1 MRSTPPRLC
10 APLFLVLLAAGTFL
24 VGDSPCRAQVAAPT
38 EETVTAARA
47 RGVKY
52 LKSQQKKDGSWDF
65 SGHDVGITALCT
77 IALIENGVEPTDPV
91 VQNGYEFVK
100 KKAKE
105 QKNTYDL
112 ALIIVMLQRMGD
124 RRDRPLIRTMAARLI
139 AGQLDSGGW
148 HYTCPGAELDVE
160 KVMKDA
166 GPKPKAGF
174 GDNSCTQFAVL
185 GLWVASRTGIDIEK
199 TLKRVTDRFESNQ
212 TDDGGWAYAKD
223 PKLEKQVSSPPMTG
237 AGLFCLAVARAW
249 ELKEAQKDSSKKEGD
264 RARKDETAASTNG
277 SGRKTLL
284 DDATFAR
291 GLKRTGEFAGG
302 IGPGAGRYF
311 LWSVE
316 RVGVLLGLDKI
327 GDSNWFP
334 VGANALLKDQKE
346 DGSWP
351 TAWPD
356 TDADGLSDTCFAL
369 LFLRRA
375 NLGSDISRLLEEEHD
390 EKFEILNRQ
399 PAARFLKLSDAVEA
413 SQPGETIR
421 INGNGPWRLGHL
433 EIPHELT
440 ILAGHGFVPT
450 FKFEIARN
458 RKSARYNPATDP
470 EGRDMVTL
478 KGGRLTLEGLR
489 LQMDAPKD
497 PQLVPWSIITV
508 AGGELR
514 LLNCSLSEAGTLGT
528 AIAWRAPGQL
538 VIRNSQ
544 LMGGKTAVDIT
555 GSGEQELVFDNSL
568 AFSETGLT
576 VQGSESGQKFA
587 LRTRHSVFQVKEVL
601 ACPEFVG
608 EVSVDTA
615 TTAYRADWLSQNF
628 LKTGKDPRAGRSW
641 QGSVNLYDVKQ
652 WVGLAGQPAT
662 IKDPRD
668 WIKYWKSG
676 ETDAVKRTAPFTG
689 TRRLGSYSHEANIQD
704 WQLEFPATAEAAL
717 TRNRVGVISYVAGP
731 GPGYDQYRETLGYTL
746 WKGNRLELSAR
757 GPDRE
762 LFQAGTVPTANIR
775 LAGTR

>member
-1 MRSTPPRLC
+1 MSARMRRLC
-10 APLFLVLLAAGTFL
+10 VVVVWMGVVMGAC
-24 VGDSPCRAQVAAPT
+24 PCPAQVAAPT
-38 EETVTAARA
+38 EETITAARA

-52 LKSQQKKDGSWDF
+52 LKTKQKKDGSWEF
-65 SGHDVGITALCT
+65 SGHEVGISALCT
-77 IALIENGVEPTDPV
+77 IALIENGVDLTDSA
-91 VQNGYEFVK
+91 VQSGYEFVK
-100 KKAKE
+100 KKAKD

-124 RRDRPLIRTMAARLI
+124 RRDRPLIRTMAARLM

-166 GPKPKAGF
+166 GPKPKSGF

-185 GLWVASRTGIDIEK
+185 GLWVASRIGIDIEK
-199 TLKRVTDRFESNQ
+199 TLQRVRARFEENQ
-212 TDDGGWAYAKD
+212 TEDGGWSYAKD
-223 PKLEKQVSSPPMTG
+223 PKLPKQVSSPPMTG

-249 ELKEAQKDSSKKEGD
+249 QLKDAQKEGGKKES
-264 RARKDETAASTNG
+264 ARDKPQDSTGGNAG
-277 SGRKTLL
+277 SGRQTLL
-284 DDATFAR
+284 DDATFSR

-327 GDSNWFP
+327 GDSQWFP

-356 TDADGLSDTCFAL
+356 TDSAGLSDTCFAL

-375 NLGSDISRLLEEEHD
+375 NLGSDISRLLEEEHE
-390 EKFEILNRQ
+390 EKFEIVGRE
-399 PAARFLKLSDAVEA
+399 PAARFIKLADAVGA
-413 SQPGETIR
+413 SQPGDTIR

-433 EIPHELT
+433 EVAHDLT
-440 ILAGHGFVPT
+440 ILAGHGFTPV

-470 EGRDMVTL
+470 EGRDMVAL
-478 KGGRLTLEGLR
+478 KAGRLTLEGLR

-497 PQLVPWSIITV
+497 PALVPWSVVTV
-508 AGGELR
+508 EGGALR
-514 LLNCSLSEAGTLGT
+514 LLNCAVSDSSTLGT
-528 AIAWRAPGQL
+528 PVAWRAPGQL
-538 VIRNSQ
+538 VVRNCQ
-544 LMGGKTAVDIT
+544 LMGGRTALEIS
-555 GSGEQELVFDNSL
+555 GSGERDLVFDNSL
-568 AFSETGLT
+568 AFSETGLLLK
-576 VQGSESGQKFA
+576 GGDSAARLG
-587 LRTRHSVFQVKEVL
+587 LRARHAVFQVKEVCTIDEY
-601 ACPEFVG
+601 AG
-608 EVSVDTA
+608 EIAIDTA
-615 TTAYRADWLSQNF
+615 TSAFRADWLSQNF
-628 LKTGKDPRAGRSW
+628 LREGKDPRAGRSW

-652 WVGLAGQPAT
+652 WIGLAGQPAP
-662 IKDPRD
+662 IKDAKD
-668 WIKYWKSG
+668 WVKYWKSG

-704 WQLEFPATAEAAL
+704 WQLEFPSTAEAAL
-717 TRNRVGVISYVAGP
+717 ARNRVGVISYVAGP
-731 GPGYDQYRETLGYTL
+731 GPGYDQYRETIGYTF
-746 WKGNRLELSAR
+746 WRGNRLELSGKRPEEPR
-757 GPDRE
+757 GRHLVGRGD
-762 LFQAGTVPTANIR
+762 
-775 LAGTR
+775 

>member
-1 MRSTPPRLC
+1 MKAMIWRLC
-10 APLFLVLLAAGTFL
+10 PLVVLAA
-24 VGDSPCRAQVAAPT
+24 VVAAASPGLAQVSPPS
-38 EETVTAARA
+38 EETITAARA
-47 RGVKY
+47 RGVKH
-52 LKSQQKKDGSWDF
+52 LKSKQKKDGSWDF
-65 SGHDVGITALCT
+65 SGHEVGITALCT
-77 IALIENGVEPTDPV
+77 IALIENGVDLTDPV

-124 RRDRPLIRTMAARLI
+124 RRDRPLIRTMAARLM
-139 AGQLDSGGW
+139 AGQLESGGW

-166 GPKPKAGF
+166 GPKPKSGF

-199 TLKRVTDRFESNQ
+199 TLQRVQERFEGNQ
-212 TDDGGWAYAKD
+212 TEDGGWNYAKD

-249 ELKEAQKDSSKKEGD
+249 RLKETQKEGGKKESA
-264 RARKDETAASTNG
+264 RAKPEESTGNGAS
-277 SGRKTLL
+277 SGRQTLL

-302 IGPGAGRYF
+302 IGPGVGRYF

-316 RVGVLLGLDKI
+316 RVGVLLGLEKI
-327 GDSNWFP
+327 GDSTWFP

-356 TDADGLSDTCFAL
+356 TDSAGLSDTCFAL

-375 NLGSDISRLLEEEHD
+375 NLGSDISRLLEEEHE
-390 EKFEILNRQ
+390 EKFEILGRQ
-399 PAARFLKLSDAVEA
+399 PAARFLKLADAVEA

-433 EIPHELT
+433 EVAHDLT
-440 ILAGHGFVPT
+440 IVAGYGFMPT
-450 FKFEIARN
+450 FKFEVARN
-458 RKSARYNPATDP
+458 RKNARYNPATDP
-470 EGRDMVTL
+470 EGRDMLVL
-478 KGGRLTLEGLR
+478 QGGRLTLEGLR

-497 PQLVPWSIITV
+497 PPLVPWSAITV
-508 AGGELR
+508 EGGELR
-514 LLNCSLSEAGTLGT
+514 LLNCAVSESGNQGTP
-528 AIAWRAPGQL
+528 IAWRAAGQL
-538 VIRNSQ
+538 VVRNSQ
-544 LMGGKTAVDIT
+544 LMGGRAALDIS
-555 GSGEQELVFDNSL
+555 GAGEQELVFDNSL
-568 AFSETGLT
+568 AFSEAGLT
-576 VQGSESGQKFA
+576 LRGSEPSQRFG
-587 LRTRHSVFQVKEVL
+587 LRARHAVFHVKEVL
-601 ACPEFVG
+601 ACPDYAG
-608 EVSVDTA
+608 EISVDTA
-615 TTAYRADWLSQNF
+615 TSAFRADWLSQNL

-652 WVGLAGQPAT
+652 WVGVAGQPAA
-662 IKDPRD
+662 IKEAKD
-668 WIKYWKSG
+668 WVKYWKLG

-717 TRNRVGVISYVAGP
+717 ARNRVGVISYVAGP
-731 GPGYDQYRETLGYTL
+731 GPGYDQYRETIGYTF
-746 WKGNRLELSAR
+746 WRGNRLELSGR
-757 GPDRE
+757 IPVQSRE
-762 LFQAGTVPTANIR
+762 RHLVG
-775 LAGTR
+775 GGD

>member
-1 MRSTPPRLC
+1 MKAMIWRLC
-10 APLFLVLLAAGTFL
+10 PLVVLAA
-24 VGDSPCRAQVAAPT
+24 VVAAASPGLAQVSPPS
-38 EETVTAARA
+38 EETITAARA
-47 RGVKY
+47 RGVKH
-52 LKSQQKKDGSWDF
+52 LKSKQKKDGSWDF
-65 SGHDVGITALCT
+65 SGHEVGITALCT
-77 IALIENGVEPTDPV
+77 IALIENGVDLTDPV

-124 RRDRPLIRTMAARLI
+124 RRDRPLIRTMAARLM
-139 AGQLDSGGW
+139 AGQLESGGW

-166 GPKPKAGF
+166 GPKPKSGF

-199 TLKRVTDRFESNQ
+199 TLQRVQERFEGNQ
-212 TDDGGWAYAKD
+212 TEDGGWNYAKD

-249 ELKEAQKDSSKKEGD
+249 RLKETQKEGGKKESA
-264 RARKDETAASTNG
+264 RAKPEESTGNGAS
-277 SGRKTLL
+277 SGRQTLL

-302 IGPGAGRYF
+302 IGPGVGRYF

-316 RVGVLLGLDKI
+316 RVGVLLGLEKI
-327 GDSNWFP
+327 GDSTWFP

-356 TDADGLSDTCFAL
+356 TDPAGLSDTCFAL

-375 NLGSDISRLLEEEHD
+375 NLGSDISRLLEEEHE
-390 EKFEILNRQ
+390 EKFEILGRQ
-399 PAARFLKLSDAVEA
+399 PAARFLKLADAVEA

-433 EIPHELT
+433 EVAHDLT
-440 ILAGHGFVPT
+440 IVAGYGFMPT
-450 FKFEIARN
+450 FKFEVARN
-458 RKSARYNPATDP
+458 RKNARYNPATDP
-470 EGRDMVTL
+470 EGRDML
-478 KGGRLTLEGLR
+478 ALQGGRLTLEGLR

-497 PQLVPWSIITV
+497 PPLVPWSAITV
-508 AGGELR
+508 EGGELR
-514 LLNCSLSEAGTLGT
+514 LLNCAVSESGNQGTP
-528 AIAWRAPGQL
+528 IAWRAAGQL
-538 VIRNSQ
+538 VVRNSQ
-544 LMGGKTAVDIT
+544 LMGGRAAVDVS
-555 GSGEQELVFDNSL
+555 GAGEQELVFDNSL
-568 AFSETGLT
+568 AFSEAGLT
-576 VQGSESGQKFA
+576 LRGSEPSQRFG
-587 LRTRHSVFQVKEVL
+587 LRARHAVFHVKEVL
-601 ACPEFVG
+601 ACPDYAG
-608 EVSVDTA
+608 EISVDTA
-615 TTAYRADWLSQNF
+615 TSAFRADWLSQNL

-652 WVGLAGQPAT
+652 WVGVAGQPAA
-662 IKDPRD
+662 IKEAKD
-668 WIKYWKSG
+668 WVKYWKLG

-717 TRNRVGVISYVAGP
+717 ARNRVGVISYVAGP
-731 GPGYDQYRETLGYTL
+731 GPGYDQYRETIGYTF
-746 WKGNRLELSAR
+746 WRGNRLELSGR
-757 GPDRE
+757 IPVQSRE
-762 LFQAGTVPTANIR
+762 RHLVG
-775 LAGTR
+775 GGD

>member
-1 MRSTPPRLC
+1 MRRTVLQVC
-10 APLFLVLLAAGTFL
+10 TLVVAASVVVVAF
-24 VGDSPCRAQVAAPT
+24 PCLAQVSPPT
-38 EETVTAARA
+38 EETITAARA

-52 LKSQQKKDGSWDF
+52 LKSKQKKDGSWEF
-65 SGHDVGITALCT
+65 SGHEVGISALCT
-77 IALIENGVEPTDPV
+77 VALIENGVDLTDPV
-91 VQNGYEFVK
+91 VQDGYEFVK
-100 KKAKE
+100 KKAKD

-160 KVMKDA
+160 KVMKNA
-166 GPKPKAGF
+166 GPKPKSGF

-199 TLKRVTDRFESNQ
+199 TLQRVRERFEENQ
-212 TDDGGWAYAKD
+212 TEDGGWSYAKD
-223 PKLEKQVSSPPMTG
+223 PKLPKQVSSPPMTG

-249 ELKEAQKDSSKKEGD
+249 QLRDAQKETGKKES
-264 RARKDETAASTNG
+264 ARDKPQESTGSGAG
-277 SGRKTLL
+277 SGRQTLL

-327 GDSNWFP
+327 GDSPWFP

-356 TDADGLSDTCFAL
+356 TDSAGLSDTCFAL

-390 EKFEILNRQ
+390 EKFEIVGRQ
-399 PAARFLKLSDAVEA
+399 PAARFIKLSDAVEA

-421 INGNGPWRLGHL
+421 VNGNGPWRLGHL
-433 EIPHELT
+433 EVTHDLT
-440 ILAGHGFVPT
+440 ILAGHGFTPV

-458 RKSARYNPATDP
+458 RKNARYNPVTDP
-470 EGRDMVTL
+470 EGRDMVAL

-497 PQLVPWSIITV
+497 PPLVPWSIMTV
-508 AGGELR
+508 EGGELR
-514 LLNCSLSEAGTLGT
+514 LLNCALSEAGSLGT
-528 AIAWRAPGQL
+528 PIAWRAPGQM
-538 VIRNSQ
+538 VVRNSQ
-544 LMGGKTAVDIT
+544 LMGGRTALEIS

-568 AFSETGLT
+568 AFSETGLLLN
-576 VQGSESGQKFA
+576 GGDSAKRFA
-587 LRTRHSVFQVKEVL
+587 VRARHAVFQVKEVM
-601 ACPEFVG
+601 AIPDYSG
-608 EVSVDTA
+608 EIAVDTA
-615 TTAYRADWLSQNF
+615 TSAFRADWLSQNF
-628 LKTGKDPRAGRSW
+628 LNAGKDPRAGRSW

-652 WVGLAGQPAT
+652 WIGVKGQPAA
-662 IKDPRD
+662 IKETKD
-668 WIKYWKSG
+668 WIKYWKLG

-704 WQLEFPATAEAAL
+704 WQLEFPSTAEAAL
-717 TRNRVGVISYVAGP
+717 VRNRVGVISYVAGP
-731 GPGYDQYRETLGYTL
+731 GPGYDQYRETIGYTF
-746 WKGNRLELSAR
+746 WRGNRLELSGRLPDERR
-757 GPDRE
+757 GLHLVGRDLQRGEHP
-762 LFQAGTVPTANIR
+762 GK
-775 LAGTR
+775 

>member
-1 MRSTPPRLC
+1 MRATVLRLC
-10 APLFLVLLAAGTFL
+10 VLVVATSVAGVAPR
-24 VGDSPCRAQVAAPT
+24 CQAQAPT
-38 EETVTAARA
+38 PSEETITAARA
-47 RGVKY
+47 RGVKH
-52 LKSQQKKDGSWDF
+52 LKSKQKKDGSWEF

-77 IALIENGVEPTDPV
+77 IALIENGVELTDSA

-100 KKAKE
+100 KKAKD

-139 AGQLDSGGW
+139 AGQLESGGW

-199 TLKRVTDRFESNQ
+199 TLQRVKERFEGNQ
-212 TDDGGWAYAKD
+212 TDDGGWSYAKD

-249 ELKEAQKDSSKKEGD
+249 QLKDLQKESGKKESAKTKPEDSVDGG
-264 RARKDETAASTNG
+264 TG
-277 SGRKTLL
+277 SGRQTLL
-284 DDATFAR
+284 DDTTFAR

-316 RVGVLLGLDKI
+316 RVGVLLGLEKI
-327 GDSNWFP
+327 GDSPWFS

-356 TDADGLSDTCFAL
+356 TDAAGLSDTCFAL

-390 EKFEILNRQ
+390 EKFEIVGRQ
-399 PAARFLKLSDAVEA
+399 PAARFLKLADAVDA

-421 INGNGPWRLGHL
+421 VNGNGPWRLGHL
-433 EIPHELT
+433 VVNHDLT
-440 ILAGHGFVPT
+440 ILAGHGFTPV
-450 FKFEIARN
+450 FKFDIARN
-458 RKSARYNPATDP
+458 KKNARYNPVTDP
-470 EGRDMVTL
+470 EGRDMFAL
-478 KGGRLTLEGLR
+478 QGGRLTLEGLR

-497 PQLVPWSIITV
+497 PPLVPWSIITV
-508 AGGELR
+508 EGGELR
-514 LLNCSLSEAGTLGT
+514 LLNCAVSESGSLGT
-528 AIAWRAPGQL
+528 PIAWRSPGQL
-538 VIRNSQ
+538 VVRNSQ
-544 LMGGKTAVDIT
+544 LMGGRTALEIFA
-555 GSGEQELVFDNSL
+555 SGEQEVVFDNSL
-568 AFSETGLT
+568 AFSEAALT
-576 VQGSESGQKFA
+576 LQGSASAQRFG
-587 LRTRHSVFQVKEVL
+587 LRARHAVFQVKEVV
-601 ACPEFVG
+601 AVPEDYGG
-608 EVSVDTA
+608 ELTVDTA
-615 TTAYRADWLSQNF
+615 TSAFRADWLSQNF
-628 LKTGKDPRAGRSW
+628 LRAGKDPRAGRTW

-652 WVGLAGQPAT
+652 WIGTKGQPAS
-662 IKDPRD
+662 IKDSKD
-668 WIKYWKSG
+668 WVKYWKSG
-676 ETDAVKRTAPFTG
+676 ETDAVKRTAPFAG
-689 TRRLGSYSHEANIQD
+689 TRRIGSYSHEANIQD

-717 TRNRVGVISYVAGP
+717 ARNRVGVISYVAGP
-731 GPGYDQYRETLGYTL
+731 GPGYDQYRETIGYTS
-746 WKGNRLELSAR
+746 WKRNRLELSGLIPVETWR
-757 GPDRE
+757 GNLVALP
-762 LFQAGTVPTANIR
+762 AGQ
-775 LAGTR
+775 